1 MNYNRDLNRENA
13 FLRGGVEEYGGANF
27 NLVSD
32 KTSEIR
38 DSRPDGFNLSTGSVR
53 LTSGMRG
60 NKYAQIDHFAH
71 QEDLQQSLN
80 HSLQAKEQKMIQSLV
95 SNKKDKVEDNR
106 EIQLIREQ
114 IELREKEQEEDKQQK
129 IQLTLPNFED

>member
-53 LTSGMRG
+53 LTSGLRG
-60 NKYAQIDHFAH
+60 NKYA
-71 QEDLQQSLN
+71 
-80 HSLQAKEQKMIQSLV
+80 
-95 SNKKDKVEDNR
+95 
-106 EIQLIREQ
+106 
-114 IELREKEQEEDKQQK
+114 
-129 IQLTLPNFED
+129 